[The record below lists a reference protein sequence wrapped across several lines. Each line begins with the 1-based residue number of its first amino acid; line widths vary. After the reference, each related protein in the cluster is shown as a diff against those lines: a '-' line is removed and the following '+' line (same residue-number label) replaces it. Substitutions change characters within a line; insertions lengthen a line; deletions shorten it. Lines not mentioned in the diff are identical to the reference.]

1 MMCSAKSI
9 LYALFLL
16 LAFLPSR
23 AIRDTLGVSVD
34 TVHAFYSADEPSID
48 GLCASIH
55 SLLVSSS
62 QPQRLVVDVA
72 VKAASIPI
80 FQARFG
86 MDGSLSAATTK
97 GATIQLHALNEA
109 KMNEIFK
116 YQMNYYHE
124 RPGLDKSI
132 EKYARLYIDTL
143 LPDSIVVYLDT
154 DVVIQSDVL
163 VLADRLAASGKTM
176 AFVERV
182 PRASLGDYVHAD
194 NLTDSALAKL
204 GISRTALVAA
214 ENATEYNAGVLVF
227 NTRRWQSLGYLDKV
241 KHWLHINYELHGK
254 LFRGNDQTLL
264 MLSFEVWRKPG
275 DFIVVER
282 EWNVEVHHQLTI
294 DRDFLAHAAKI
305 LHFNGVRKPWL
316 PSEAED
322 PLAKELFRPHLQ
334 KFPSLLVK
342 GAARSQ
348 LPLQPMLAA
357 LVALLCVLLLLA
369 LSKFSPIWNSMMP
382 PAESALHVNL
392 MVCFQGFM
400 NYSSVVLCA
409 YPLCLSLNLSNAASM
424 SGLLIGVF
432 MEASAVGMGV
442 SWKILN
448 VYPDLWR
455 RHIQSYLVA
464 GLSCQFFGALA
475 FCKVAMAVKYGQS
488 DSTLIMTLLAAR
500 ICQGF
505 GHGLNDQ
512 FMKCCI
518 VKLAA
523 THDRPRHSLK
533 KFVANTLGIGC
544 GPIVIALAYF
554 FFHDDAVDAGLTNG
568 AQISMLTAQWQLTM
582 TITVLI
588 GAILL
593 YPSLE
598 EVSDFGKAN
607 TLVGGHQTA
616 VLLASIFMDALR
628 GFITSGVEAASCL
641 LLQDHFAWR
650 QDSIGFCIGL
660 TFCLVVPGYMLH
672 RQYQARYSDIAW
684 IRIYTGIAML
694 ATALLG
700 TAKKPLG
707 ILAAD
712 SIIFPS
718 IYLAG
723 ALNMGILNTSVFPDG
738 SLLDANNVMLIN
750 GIISNGIGRFAGPIF
765 SRSLIAHLGQK
776 AYASCQALAIGSIL
790 AASGM
795 LRAPMH

>member
-1 MMCSAKSI
+1 MCSAKSI

-48 GLCASIH
+48 GLCGSIH

-72 VKAASIPI
+72 VKAASIPT

-86 MDGSLSAATTK
+86 MDKSLSAATTE
-97 GATIQLHALNEA
+97 GATIHLHALDEA

-124 RPGLDKSI
+124 RPGLDKSL

-182 PRASLGDYVHAD
+182 PRSSLGDYVHAD

-204 GISRTALVAA
+204 GISRGALVAA

-241 KHWLHINYELHGK
+241 KHWLHINYELHGQ

-294 DRDFLAHAAKI
+294 DRDFLAHGAKI

-322 PLAKELFRPHLQ
+322 PLAMELFRPHLE
-334 KFPSLLVK
+334 KFPSLLLK
-342 GAARSQ
+342 GATRSQ
-348 LPLQPMLAA
+348 LPLQPMLVA
-357 LVALLCVLLLLA
+357 LVALLCALLLLA

-455 RHIQSYLVA
+455 RHIKTYLVA

-475 FCKVAMAVKYGQS
+475 FCKVAMAVRYGQS
-488 DSTLIMTLLAAR
+488 DSSLIMTLLAAR

-523 THDRPRHSLK
+523 ACDRPRHSLK

-544 GPIVIALAYF
+544 GPIIIALAYF
-554 FFHDDAVDAGLTNG
+554 FFHDDVVDAAGLTNG

-588 GAILL
+588 SAILL

-607 TLVGGHQTA
+607 SLVGGHQTA

-650 QDSIGFCIGL
+650 QDSIGFCIGM

-672 RQYQARYSDIAW
+672 KQYQARYSDIAW

-700 TAKKPLG
+700 TAQKPLG

-776 AYASCQALAIGSIL
+776 AYASCQALAIGTIL

-795 LRAPMH
+795 LRAPMQ